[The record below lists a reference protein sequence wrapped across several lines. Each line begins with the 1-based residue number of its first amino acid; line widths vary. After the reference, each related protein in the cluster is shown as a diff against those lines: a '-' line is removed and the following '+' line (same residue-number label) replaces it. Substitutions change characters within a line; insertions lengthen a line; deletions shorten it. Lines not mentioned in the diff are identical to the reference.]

1 MNQIL
6 IVEDEEAISN
16 LIRINLIRAGYQ
28 CDTAFDGVTA
38 ANLLQEQNFDLVL
51 LDIMLPGLSGYEV
64 LEYAK
69 TLEVPVIF
77 LTAMGET
84 DQKVRG
90 LMAGAEDYIAKPF
103 ELTELIAR
111 VSTVLR
117 RYNKT
122 ARLLR
127 FLDIEI
133 DTEAMTV
140 LKGGEA
146 VRLTRKEYEL
156 LLLFARNTNRT
167 RYRETIYE
175 NVWGGEYSDRGRTV
189 DLHVHRL
196 KKKLD
201 LEEHIVAMYKIGYR
215 LEV

>member
-103 ELTELIAR
+103 ELTELSAR

-167 RYRETIYE
+167 LYRETIYE

>member
-1 MNQIL
+1 MNRIL
-6 IVEDEEAISN
+6 IVEDEEAIST
-16 LIRINLIRAGYQ
+16 LIRINLERAGYE
-28 CDTAFDGVTA
+28 CETAFDGIRA
-38 ANLLQEQNFDLVL
+38 ANLLQETNYDLVL
-51 LDIMLPGLSGYEV
+51 LDIMLPGMDGYEV

-69 TLEVPVIF
+69 ALEIPVIF

-84 DQKVRG
+84 GQKVKG

-103 ELTELIAR
+103 ELTELLAR

-117 RYNKT
+117 RYHKT
-122 ARLLR
+122 AGYLR

-133 DTEAMTV
+133 DTEAMLVRKAGETV
-140 LKGGEA
+140 K
-146 VRLTRKEYEL
+146 LTRKEYDL
-156 LLLFARNTNRT
+156 LVLFARNKGRT
-167 RYRETIYE
+167 LYRETIYE

-201 LEEHIVAMYKIGYR
+201 LEDHIVAMYKIGYR
-215 LEV
+215 LEI

>member
-167 RYRETIYE
+167 LYRETIYE
-175 NVWGGEYSDRGRTV
+175 NVWGGEYSDRGPPAQEEAGLGRTYCGDV
-189 DLHVHRL
+189 
-196 KKKLD
+196 
-201 LEEHIVAMYKIGYR
+201 
-215 LEV
+215 

>member
-1 MNQIL
+1 MNRIL
-6 IVEDEEAISN
+6 IVEDEEAIST
-16 LIRINLIRAGYQ
+16 LIRLNLTRSGYQ
-28 CDTAFDGVTA
+28 CETAFDGVTA
-38 ANLLQEQNFDLVL
+38 ANLLQEKSYDLIL
-51 LDIMLPGLSGYEV
+51 LDVMLPGMNGYEV

-69 TLEVPVIF
+69 TLEIPVIF

-84 DQKVRG
+84 EQKVKG

-103 ELTELIAR
+103 ELTELLAR
-111 VSTVLR
+111 VATVLR

-122 ARLLR
+122 AQVLR

-140 LKGGEA
+140 MKGGEP
-146 VRLTRKEYEL
+146 VKLTHKEYDL
-156 LLLFARNTNRT
+156 LVLFARNQNRT
-167 RYRETIYE
+167 LYRETIYE

-215 LEV
+215 LEL

>member
-103 ELTELIAR
+103 ELSELIAR

-156 LLLFARNTNRT
+156 LLFFARNTNRT
-167 RYRETIYE
+167 
-175 NVWGGEYSDRGRTV
+175 
-189 DLHVHRL
+189 L
-196 KKKLD
+196 
-201 LEEHIVAMYKIGYR
+201 
-215 LEV
+215 

>member
-16 LIRINLIRAGYQ
+16 LIRITLIRAGYR

-167 RYRETIYE
+167 LYRETIYE

>member
-1 MNQIL
+1 VNQIL

-167 RYRETIYE
+167 LYRETIYE

>member
-16 LIRINLIRAGYQ
+16 LIRINLIRAGYR

-156 LLLFARNTNRT
+156 LILFARNTNRT
-167 RYRETIYE
+167 LYRETIYE

>member
-16 LIRINLIRAGYQ
+16 LIRINLIRAGYR

-167 RYRETIYE
+167 LYRETIYE

>member
-167 RYRETIYE
+167 LYRETIYE